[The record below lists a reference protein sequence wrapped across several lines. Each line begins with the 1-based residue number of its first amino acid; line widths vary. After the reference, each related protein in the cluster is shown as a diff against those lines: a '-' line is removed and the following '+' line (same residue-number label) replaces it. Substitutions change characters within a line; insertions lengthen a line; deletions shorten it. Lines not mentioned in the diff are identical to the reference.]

1 MKISAIIFAVML
13 PIAALAYMSPGVPQ
27 GFVSD
32 FAGLLTPEQKQDLEM
47 KAQALFSSSTNEIAV
62 VTVPSL
68 GGDTAENF
76 STKLFEDWK
85 IGKRGKDNGVLILIA
100 PAERAMRIEVGYG
113 LEGLL
118 TDAQSSVIM
127 SKIMTPRFQQGDFYG
142 GISGA
147 LDAVATALGGAK
159 VVVPEQ
165 QSSSFSVDFFW
176 LFLFIPIW
184 LASILGRSKS
194 WWLGGVLGGISG
206 VVIGFIYGFVYMG
219 AVAIPSLVVLGLL
232 FDFVVSRSY
241 ARARLTGNYP
251 WWIGGHRHLGGGGGF
266 GGFGGGRSGGGG
278 ASGRWEK

>member
-147 LDAVATALGGAK
+147 LDAVATALGGAE

-165 QSSSFSVDFFW
+165 QSSSFSGDFFW

-194 WWLGGVLGGISG
+194 WWLGGVLGGIGG
-206 VVIGFIYGFVYMG
+206 VVIGFIYGFICIGVFSIAG
-219 AVAIPSLVVLGLL
+219 LGVLGLL
-232 FDFVVSRSY
+232 FDYLVSKSY
-241 ARARLTGNYP
+241 AKSRLSGHYP
-251 WWIGGHRHLGGGGGF
+251 WWIGGHNHFGGGGF
-266 GGFGGGRSGGGG
+266 GGFGGG
-278 ASGRWEK
+278 